1 MYLSELLSNYML
13 QDCLGSRQKHTFP
26 DIDYT
31 CSGYNILKGYLLA
44 IGNDPGFTYPIFE
57 TDYSEKK
64 QSGDCRFFIPRGLIV
79 IPDVSCSLSF
89 SSKTVKHVFE
99 LSKSLSLSVN

>member
-1 MYLSELLSNYML
+1 ML
-13 QDCLGSRQKHTFP
+13 QDCLGSRQKQTFP

-57 TDYSEKK
+57 T
-64 QSGDCRFFIPRGLIV
+64 IV
-79 IPDVSCSLSF
+79 KRNSPE
-89 SSKTVKHVFE
+89 TVDFLYPE
-99 LSKSLSLSVN
+99 D